1 MKKITNILVALVAL
15 IAACNPYGSQ
25 VPENLVGAWINE
37 QNGSWE
43 YGFYEEFAI
52 CENDFWLYQSVDG
65 DQIVLRNKGARSGS
79 DGKETI
85 ALKVNIINDSTI
97 TVNGNR
103 YFKIDYSDCDNS
115 NNYFKAREC
124 AAKYVKKMSYFPDVK
139 EDTADFAPYR
149 YLRNDSATI
158 IYYDRNTAQGL
169 SSLMRRYEFHKI
181 VRYTDIF
188 RLNNRG
194 FIGYGASPVDT
205 AEHYGERLVY
215 RVPTANVSEIHDGNL
230 LQNWGSHIYLPV
242 LIEDDDTL
250 TCYMSRETLD
260 EVPFIN
266 EYYIMGSNE
275 RYMRERTLFYNYLVS
290 KGVTEYNNHS
300 IGEFVADN
308 QAQIYDNRHEQ
319 YVADTT
325 LLSEFVAQSKMPIS
339 KKFVHYNQNALLYRF
354 AGDVVWL
361 EDADDFYKQNP
372 QLFDEQEIMLSRWG
386 FSFIMDYIIRQ
397 DSRQHTD
404 DKFFGTIMSM
414 QADRYN
420 CEKYP
425 DYILC
430 CRYETTDNVLV
441 DPKIVKDLGFSDEF
455 LELLR
460 YEYFDRYGYKISY
473 EDGNNKLSWKI
484 LTCYEKRHFVN
495 TIQSEKYRKELD
507 SVFANSGDHKISEFL
522 KEYRGKVVMALL
534 VSEVVDD
541 KNESMDIIQQLHA
554 DYAGKDLEFVSIL
567 KKTRYNSEFCKE
579 LEETIPGRYY
589 ILSPEDYD
597 AKIGFSTFCDVVLLD
612 EEGSVLSY
620 MPFWSKSMAD
630 YFRPKLDEVL
640 RKK

>member
-1 MKKITNILVALVAL
+1 MKRLTFLIAMVVL

-25 VPENLVGAWINE
+25 VPENLVGSWINE

-65 DQIVLRNKGARSGS
+65 DQIVLRNKGARPGA

-85 ALKVNIINDSTI
+85 ALKINIINDSTI

-103 YFKIDYSDCDNS
+103 YFKIDYSDCDNDL
-115 NNYFKAREC
+115 NYIKARDC
-124 AAKYVKKMSYFPDVK
+124 AAKYVEKMSYFPDVK

-158 IYYDRNTAQGL
+158 IYYDRNTAQGIT
-169 SSLMRRYEFHKI
+169 SLMKRYEFHKI
-181 VRYTDIF
+181 VRYTDIC
-188 RLNNRG
+188 RLNNMG
-194 FIGYGASPVDT
+194 FAGYGASPVDT

-230 LQNWGSHIYLPV
+230 LQNWGSHIYVPL

-250 TCYMSRETLD
+250 TCYISRETLD
-260 EVPFIN
+260 EVPLLN
-266 EYYIMGSNE
+266 EYYLMGSNE

-290 KGVTEYNNHS
+290 KGVTVYNNHS
-300 IGEFVADN
+300 VGNFGEHDPKQDYAK
-308 QAQIYDNRHEQ
+308 RHEQ

-325 LLSEFVAQSKMPIS
+325 LFSEFVAQSKMPIS

-404 DKFFGTIMSM
+404 DKFFGTIVSM

-430 CRYETTDNVLV
+430 NRYEPHFNILV
-441 DPKIVKDLGFSDEF
+441 DPKIVKDLGFGDEF

-460 YEYFDRYGYKISY
+460 YEYFDRYGYYVHST
-473 EDGNNKLSWKI
+473 DDNNRLSWK
-484 LTCYEKRHFVN
+484 LLMGYEKQHFVN
-495 TIQSEKYRKELD
+495 TIKNEKYRKEMD
-507 SVFANSGDHKISEFL
+507 YVFANSGDCKISEFL
-522 KEYRGKVVMALL
+522 KEYRGKVVVAYFWSERFSYNDDMMELMRQLQSDYASKGVVL
-534 VSEVVDD
+534 VSIAE
-541 KNESMDIIQQLHA
+541 KTYSNQKISKEFEES
-554 DYAGKDLEFVSIL
+554 
-567 KKTRYNSEFCKE
+567 
-579 LEETIPGRYY
+579 IPGHHHF
-589 ILSPEDYD
+589 LSSQECNEI
-597 AKIGFSTFCDVVLLD
+597 IGLPLLGNAAIID
-612 EEGSVLSY
+612 KEGSMQLY
-620 MPFWSKSMAD
+620 MPFVSQEMAD
-630 YFRPKLDEVL
+630 YFRQKLDEVL
-640 RKK
+640 MKK

>member
-1 MKKITNILVALVAL
+1 MKRLTFLIAMLAF

-37 QNGSWE
+37 QNGLWE

-65 DQIVLRNKGARSGS
+65 DQIVLRNKGARPGS

-85 ALKVNIINDSTI
+85 ALKINIVNDSAI

-103 YFKIDYSDCDNS
+103 YFKIDYSDCDNDL
-115 NNYFKAREC
+115 NYYKAREC

-158 IYYDRNTAQGL
+158 IYYDRNTAQGIE
-169 SSLMRRYEFHKI
+169 SLMKRYEFHKI
-181 VRYTDIF
+181 VRYTDIC
-188 RLNNRG
+188 RLNNMG
-194 FIGYGASPVDT
+194 FAGYGASPVDT
-205 AEHYGERLVY
+205 SEHYGERLVY

-230 LQNWGSHIYLPV
+230 LQNWGSHIYVPL

-260 EVPFIN
+260 EVPLLN
-266 EYYIMGSNE
+266 EYYLMGSNE

-300 IGEFVADN
+300 MEYFGEHDPKQDYAK
-308 QAQIYDNRHEQ
+308 RHEQ

-325 LLSEFVAQSKMPIS
+325 LFSEFVAQSKMPIS

-372 QLFDEQEIMLSRWG
+372 QLFDEQEIMLCRWG

-414 QADRYN
+414 QADRDN

-430 CRYETTDNVLV
+430 SCEERSYDVVLV
-441 DPKIVKDLGFSDEF
+441 DPKIVKILGFSDEF

-460 YEYFDRYGYKISY
+460 YEYFDRYGFIIQATS
-473 EDGNNKLSWKI
+473 GNNSMSWKFF
-484 LTCYEKRHFVN
+484 TGCAKQHFVN
-495 TIQSEKYRKELD
+495 TIKSEKYRKEMD
-507 SVFANSGDHKISEFL
+507 YAFANSGDHQISEFL
-522 KEYRGKVVMALL
+522 KEYRGKVVVACLW
-534 VSEVVDD
+534 SSPFKWNDD
-541 KNESMDIIQQLHA
+541 SMEAIRQLQS
-554 DYAGKDLEFVSIL
+554 DYAAKGVEFVSIIVKERGGEEFSKKL
-567 KKTRYNSEFCKE
+567 K
-579 LEETIPGRYY
+579 ETIPGHYY
-589 ILSPEDYD
+589 
-597 AKIGFSTFCDVVLLD
+597 
-612 EEGSVLSY
+612 VLSLSDKRIDF
-620 MPFWSKSMAD
+620 PFFEDVIILDTDGSMRAFLPGVSRDMAD
-630 YFRPKLDEVL
+630 YFRKKLDEVL
-640 RKK
+640 MKK

>member
-1 MKKITNILVALVAL
+1 MKRLTFLIAMLAL

-52 CENDFWLYQSVDG
+52 CENDFWLYQTVDG
-65 DQIVLRNKGARSGS
+65 DQIVLRNKGARPGI
-79 DGKETI
+79 DGNETI
-85 ALKVNIINDSTI
+85 ALKINIINDSTI

-103 YFKIDYSDCDNS
+103 YFKIDYSDCDNDL
-115 NNYFKAREC
+115 NYIKARDC

-169 SSLMRRYEFHKI
+169 SSLMNRYEFNKI
-181 VRYTDIF
+181 VRYTDIC

-194 FIGYGASPVDT
+194 FVGYGASPVDT

-230 LQNWGSHIYLPV
+230 LQNWGSHIYVPL

-260 EVPFIN
+260 EVPLLN
-266 EYYIMGSNE
+266 EYYLMGSNE

-290 KGVTEYNNHS
+290 KGVTEYNNH
-300 IGEFVADN
+300 FMTNNAPN

-361 EDADDFYKQNP
+361 ENADDFYKQNP

-414 QADRYN
+414 EANKDN
-420 CEKYP
+420 LEKYP

-430 CRYETTDNVLV
+430 CRYETTDIVLV

-460 YEYFDRYGYKISY
+460 YEYFDRYGYIIQATS
-473 EDGNNKLSWKI
+473 GNNSMSWKFF
-484 LTCYEKRHFVN
+484 TGCAKQHFVN
-495 TIQSEKYRKELD
+495 TIKSEKYRKEMD
-507 SVFANSGDHKISEFL
+507 YAFANSGDHQISEFL
-522 KEYRGKVVMALL
+522 KEYRGKVVVAYFWSEQFGYNDNMMELMRQLQSDYASKGVEL
-534 VSEVVDD
+534 VSIAEMNYSN
-541 KNESMDIIQQLHA
+541 KKIS
-554 DYAGKDLEFVSIL
+554 KEF
-567 KKTRYNSEFCKE
+567 EE
-579 LEETIPGRYY
+579 LIPGHHHF
-589 ILSPEDYD
+589 LSSQECNEIIGLPLLGD
-597 AKIGFSTFCDVVLLD
+597 AAIMDKD
-612 EEGSVLSY
+612 GSMQLY
-620 MPFWSKSMAD
+620 MPFVSQEMAD
-630 YFRPKLDEVL
+630 YFRKKLDEVL
-640 RKK
+640 RK

>member
-1 MKKITNILVALVAL
+1 MKKLAFLIALVAL

-65 DQIVLRNKGARSGS
+65 DQIVLRNKGARPGS

-85 ALKVNIINDSTI
+85 ALKINILNDSTI

-103 YFKIDYSDCDNS
+103 YFKIDYSDCDNDL
-115 NNYFKAREC
+115 NYIEARDC
-124 AAKYVKKMSYFPDVK
+124 AAKFVHKMSYFTDVK
-139 EDTADFAPYR
+139 EDTTDFAPYR

-181 VRYTDIF
+181 VRYTDIC
-188 RLNNRG
+188 RLNNMG
-194 FIGYGASPVDT
+194 FAGYGASPVDT
-205 AEHYGERLVY
+205 SEHYGERLVY

-275 RYMRERTLFYNYLVS
+275 RYMRERTLFYNYLVA

-397 DSRQHTD
+397 DSRQHTG

-414 QADRYN
+414 QADRDN

-430 CRYETTDNVLV
+430 NRYEPHFNILV
-441 DPKIVKDLGFSDEF
+441 DPKIVKDLGFGDEF

-460 YEYFDRYGYKISY
+460 YEYFDRYGYYVRST
-473 EDGNNKLSWKI
+473 DDNNRLSWK
-484 LTCYEKRHFVN
+484 LLMGYEKQHFVN
-495 TIQSEKYRKELD
+495 TIKKEKYRKEMD
-507 SVFANSGDHKISEFL
+507 YVFANSGDCKISEFL
-522 KEYRGKVVMALL
+522 KEHRGKVVVAYFWSERFSYNDDMMELMRQLQSDYASKGVVL
-534 VSEVVDD
+534 VSIVE
-541 KNESMDIIQQLHA
+541 KTYSTQKISKEFEES
-554 DYAGKDLEFVSIL
+554 
-567 KKTRYNSEFCKE
+567 
-579 LEETIPGRYY
+579 IPGHHHF
-589 ILSPEDYD
+589 LSSQECNVI
-597 AKIGFSTFCDVVLLD
+597 IGLPLLGNAAIMD
-612 EEGSVLSY
+612 KDGSMLLY
-620 MPFWSKSMAD
+620 MPFVSKEMAD
-630 YFRPKLDEVL
+630 YFRKELDEVL
-640 RKK
+640 KK

>member
-1 MKKITNILVALVAL
+1 MKRLTFLIAMVAL

-25 VPENLVGAWINE
+25 VPENLVGSWINE

-52 CENDFWLYQSVDG
+52 CENDFWLYQTVDG
-65 DQIVLRNKGARSGS
+65 DQIVLRNKGARPGA

-85 ALKVNIINDSTI
+85 ALKINILNDSTI

-139 EDTADFAPYR
+139 EDTTDFAPCR

-158 IYYDRNTAQGL
+158 IYYDRNTAQGVE
-169 SSLMRRYEFHKI
+169 SLMKRYEFHKI
-181 VRYTDIF
+181 VRYTDIC

-194 FIGYGASPVDT
+194 FVGYGASPVDT

-230 LQNWGSHIYLPV
+230 LQNWGSHIYLPL

-260 EVPFIN
+260 EVPLLN
-266 EYYIMGSNE
+266 EYYLMGSNE

-290 KGVTEYNNHS
+290 KGVTEYNNYY
-300 IGEFVADN
+300 IYNNDAPN
-308 QAQIYDNRHEQ
+308 QAKNYAKRHEQ

-414 QADRYN
+414 VATRDN
-420 CEKYP
+420 FGKNP

-430 CRYETTDNVLV
+430 NRYEPRYNILV
-441 DPKIVKDLGFSDEF
+441 DPKIVKDLGFGDEF

-460 YEYFDRYGYKISY
+460 YEYFDRYGYYVHST
-473 EDGNNKLSWKI
+473 DDNNRLSWK
-484 LTCYEKRHFVN
+484 LLMGYEKQHFVN
-495 TIQSEKYRKELD
+495 TIKSEKYRKEMD
-507 SVFANSGDHKISEFL
+507 YVFANSGDSIISKFL
-522 KEYRGKVVMALL
+522 KEYRGKVGVAYFWSEQFSYSDDFMEIMRQLQSDYASKGVEL
-534 VSEVVDD
+534 VSIAEMNYSN
-541 KNESMDIIQQLHA
+541 KKIS
-554 DYAGKDLEFVSIL
+554 KEF
-567 KKTRYNSEFCKE
+567 
-579 LEETIPGRYY
+579 EETIPGHHYF
-589 ILSPEDYD
+589 LSSKERNEI
-597 AKIGFSTFCDVVLLD
+597 IGLPLLGNAAIMD
-612 EEGSVLSY
+612 KDGSMQLY
-620 MPFWSKSMAD
+620 MPFVSKEMAD
-630 YFRPKLDEVL
+630 YFRKELDEVL
-640 RKK
+640 MKK

>member
-1 MKKITNILVALVAL
+1 MKRLTFLIAMVAL

-25 VPENLVGAWINE
+25 VPENLVGSWINE

-65 DQIVLRNKGARSGS
+65 DQIVLRNKGARPGS
-79 DGKETI
+79 DGEETI
-85 ALKVNIINDSTI
+85 ALKINIINDSTI

-103 YFKIDYSDCDNS
+103 YFRIDYSDCDNDL
-115 NNYFKAREC
+115 NYIKARDC
-124 AAKYVKKMSYFPDVK
+124 AAKYVEKMSYFPDVK

-158 IYYDRNTAQGL
+158 IYYDRNTAQGIT
-169 SSLMRRYEFHKI
+169 SLMKRYEFHKI
-181 VRYTDIF
+181 VRYTDIC
-188 RLNNRG
+188 RLNNMG
-194 FIGYGASPVDT
+194 FAGYGTSPVDT
-205 AEHYGERLVY
+205 SEHYGERLVY

-230 LQNWGSHIYLPV
+230 LQNWGSHIYVPL

-250 TCYMSRETLD
+250 TCYMSPETLD
-260 EVPFIN
+260 EVPLLN
-266 EYYIMGSNE
+266 EYYLMGSNE

-300 IGEFVADN
+300 MENFGEHDPKQDYAK
-308 QAQIYDNRHEQ
+308 RHEQ
-319 YVADTT
+319 YVTDTT
-325 LLSEFVAQSKMPIS
+325 LFSEFVAQSKMPIS

-404 DKFFGTIMSM
+404 DKFFCTIMSM
-414 QADRYN
+414 QADRDN

-430 CRYETTDNVLV
+430 NRYEPRYNILV
-441 DPKIVKDLGFSDEF
+441 DPKIVKDLGFGDEF

-460 YEYFDRYGYKISY
+460 YEYFDRYGYYVHST
-473 EDGNNKLSWKI
+473 DDNNRLSWK
-484 LTCYEKRHFVN
+484 LLMGYEKQHFVN
-495 TIQSEKYRKELD
+495 TIKSEKYRKEMD
-507 SVFANSGDHKISEFL
+507 YVFANSGDCKISEFL
-522 KEYRGKVVMALL
+522 KEYRGKVVVAFFWSEQFGYYDNMMELMRQLQSDYASKGVEL
-534 VSEVVDD
+534 VSIAEMNYSN
-541 KNESMDIIQQLHA
+541 KKIS
-554 DYAGKDLEFVSIL
+554 KEF
-567 KKTRYNSEFCKE
+567 
-579 LEETIPGRYY
+579 EETIPGRHYF
-589 ILSPEDYD
+589 LSSKERRDLFGFLFFGD
-597 AKIGFSTFCDVVLLD
+597 AVIIDK
-612 EEGSVLSY
+612 EGSMQLY
-620 MPFWSKSMAD
+620 MPFVSQEMAD
-630 YFRPKLDEVL
+630 YFRKKLDEVL
-640 RKK
+640 MKK